1 MPYQIDRYAGT
12 TLTTVQDGTVDQT
25 TNLKLVG
32 KNYAG
37 YGEIQNENFVHLL
50 ENFAGA
56 NEPSRPLSGQL
67 WYDSAANKLKFYD
80 GVKFRTTGG
89 AEVGTSQPAGL
100 TTGDFWWD
108 TANDQLYAYNGTGFV
123 LVGPQG
129 VGATVTQLKSRT
141 VKDTFNVD
149 QPIIEALVDDEVIF
163 IVSGTEF
170 TINTV
175 DPLQAITGFNA
186 IKKGITMVNTLAATN
201 GVTTTDH
208 RFWGTAANALKL
220 GGFDASDYVKTGT
233 NNQFANTGITIGG
246 NGIGT
251 FTDALKLSVDVPSNA
266 ARIIANTPTAIRL
279 GASNTH
285 SVSVTATGINPAAD
299 SSFDIG
305 TNGNR
310 FANVF
315 ADNFYGLSEKATN
328 IAVGATNYSGSTAS
342 GVNTV
347 ALRDA
352 SGNLSANIFNG
363 VATQARYAD
372 LAEKYL
378 ADENHPIGTVMSIG
392 GAKEI
397 QKATEGSIV
406 VGVVS
411 GAPAYLMNAEL
422 QGGTAVA
429 IKGRVPVLV
438 TGTVTKGDKIG
449 VSSTAGIGI
458 KVTEGDYFAVAL
470 EADSRSG
477 VSLVECYIK

>member
-12 TLTTVQDGTVDQT
+12 TLTTVEDGTVDQT

-32 KNYAG
+32 RNYAG

-56 NEPSRPLSGQL
+56 NQPSRPLSGQL

-108 TANDQLYAYNGTGFV
+108 TGNDQLYAYNGTSFV

-129 VGATVTQLKSRT
+129 VGATTTQLKSRT
-141 VKDTFNVD
+141 VKDTLNVD
-149 QPIIEALVDDEVIF
+149 QPIIEGIVDDATVF
-163 IVSGTEF
+163 IISDSTF

-175 DPLQAITGFNA
+175 DPLQFITGFDNV
-186 IKKGITMVNTLAATN
+186 KKGITMVNTQTATG
-201 GVTTTDH
+201 GVTSTDH

-220 GGFDASDYVKTGT
+220 GGIDA
-233 NNQFANTGITIGG
+233 ANFLQVGG
-246 NGIGT
+246 NTSFNDTGFTVGT
-251 FTDALKLSVDVPSNA
+251 GNDLRVSIINGNEG
-266 ARIIANTPTAIRL
+266 RIINEVGSVIKM

-285 SVSVTATGINPAAD
+285 TVSVTATGFEPRID
-299 SSFDIG
+299 STYDIG

-310 FANVF
+310 FANVY
-315 ADNFYGLSEKATN
+315 ADNIYGEAEKAHAL
-328 IAVGATNYSGSTAS
+328 IVSGSLRYGSTVS
-342 GVNTV
+342 GPNTV
-347 ALRDA
+347 ALRDGA
-352 SGNLSANIFNG
+352 GDLFANVFNG

-378 ADENHPIGTVMSIG
+378 ADGNWPIGTVMSIG

-438 TGTVTKGDKIG
+438 TGAVTKGDKIG

-477 VSLVECYIK
+477 VKLVECYIK

>member
-1 MPYQIDRYAGT
+1 MPYQIDLTNGT
-12 TLTTVQDGTVDQT
+12 LLATVEDGTVDQT

-50 ENFAGA
+50 ENFASG
-56 NEPSRPLSGQL
+56 NQPSRPLSGQL
-67 WYDSAANKLKFYD
+67 WFDSAANKLKFYD

-89 AEVGTSQPAGL
+89 AEIGASQPAGL

-108 TANDQLYAYNGTGFV
+108 TGNDQLYAYNGTGFV

-129 VGATVTQLKSRT
+129 VGATTTQLKSRT
-141 VKDTFNVD
+141 VKDTLNVN
-149 QPIIEALVDDEVIF
+149 QPIIEGVIDDVTVFLI
-163 IVSGTEF
+163 SNSAF

-175 DPLQAITGFNA
+175 DPLQAITGFDSV
-186 IKKGITMVNTLAATN
+186 KKGITMVNTLAAAN

-208 RFWGTAANALKL
+208 RFWGTASNALKL
-220 GGFDASDYVKTGT
+220 NGVDA
-233 NNQFANTGITIGG
+233 ANFLQVGG
-246 NGIGT
+246 NTNFDDAG
-251 FTDALKLSVDVPSNA
+251 FTVGVGNDLRVSVINGNEG
-266 ARIIANTPTAIRL
+266 RIINEVGSVIKM

-285 SVSVTATGINPAAD
+285 TVSVTATGFAPSID
-299 SSFDIG
+299 STYDIG
-305 TNGNR
+305 TNANR
-310 FANVF
+310 FANVY
-315 ADNFYGLSEKATN
+315 ADNYYGLAEKATN
-328 IAVGATNYSGSTAS
+328 ITVGVTNYSGSAAA

-347 ALRDA
+347 ALRDGA
-352 SGNLSANIFNG
+352 GDLFANVFNG

-378 ADENHPIGTVMSIG
+378 ADKDYAVGTVMSIG

-397 QKATEGSIV
+397 QAATQGSIV

-438 TGTVTKGDKIG
+438 TGVVAKGDKIG

-458 KVTEGDYFAVAL
+458 TVTEGDYFAVAL

-477 VSLVECYIK
+477 VTLVECYIK

>member
-186 IKKGITMVNTLAATN
+186 IKKGITMVNTLAAAN

-220 GGFDASDYVKTGT
+220 GGVDA
-233 NNQFANTGITIGG
+233 ANFLQVGG
-246 NGIGT
+246 NTSFNDTGFTVGT
-251 FTDALKLSVDVPSNA
+251 GNDLRVSIINGNEG
-266 ARIIANTPTAIRL
+266 RIINEVGSVIKM

-285 SVSVTATGINPAAD
+285 TVSVTATGFEPRID
-299 SSFDIG
+299 STYDIG

-378 ADENHPIGTVMSIG
+378 ADENHPVGTVMSIG

-477 VSLVECYIK
+477 VKLVECYIK